1 MERKE
6 EKRYSTG
13 EFADFFEIKKDTL
26 FYYDKIKLF
35 CPAGVSENGYR
46 FYTSS
51 QIDPFWTLLSLREL
65 DVPIKTLQTY
75 FQNPSPE
82 SLLKMTD
89 AQLDIVEQEIKK
101 LQKIRR
107 LLHRVSHAT
116 QEAEMAELGVVH
128 IEILPERF
136 YVYSEP
142 MEQTA
147 KTTEQHWSDV
157 YDHFVRKTDLM
168 GTAYVGSVIS
178 KADLES
184 QRFGRVDRL
193 FAESTSKKEAVRAGG
208 TYAVYYHKGDYDSLP
223 AAYPALLQKVQDLGY
238 FVVGDAYEEYL
249 IAETATQHREAFITK
264 ISIPIKGT
272 ETLTEQA

>member
-1 MERKE
+1 MERKK

-13 EFADFFEIKKDTL
+13 EFAEFFEIKKDTL

-65 DVPIKTLQTY
+65 GVPIKTLQTY

-142 MEQTA
+142 MEQTVE
-147 KTTEQHWSDV
+147 TTEQHWSDI
-157 YDHFVRKTDLM
+157 YDHFVRTTDLM
-168 GTAYVGSVIS
+168 GTAYIGSVIS

-193 FAESTSKKEAVRAGG
+193 FAESTSRKGAVRAGG

-223 AAYPALLQKVQDLGY
+223 AIYPSLLEEVQNLGY
-238 FVVGDAYEEYL
+238 SVIGDAYEEYL
-249 IAETATQHREAFITK
+249 VAEIATNYRENFITK
-264 ISIPIKGT
+264 ISILIEKII
-272 ETLTEQA
+272 